1 MIIPCFRII
10 HLIIISMMVQLILEF
25 LTGIMVIIQ
34 LIMDISIN
42 IDIHKK
48 IGSNMTKDAI
58 IAIVVCKDS

>member
-1 MIIPCFRII
+1 
-10 HLIIISMMVQLILEF
+10 MMVQLILEF